1 MLIFG
6 GASTANLQSTK
17 SRIMSKQDKYTSKAV
32 EEDDGL
38 SNLTGKLSSDLRKN
52 IRMLGSYEIMSPSW
66 ISMGDI
72 FTRYYKA
79 T

>member
-1 MLIFG
+1 
-6 GASTANLQSTK
+6 
-17 SRIMSKQDKYTSKAV
+17 MSKQDKYASKAV